1 MRRNSSKLCENKLK
15 ISIKTKSFKNSGA
28 EKYINWNGNKN
39 HHRDSKS
46 DVKAEESISELENRT
61 MKIKYEEQK
70 EKSLKESKES
80 LRDL

>member
-1 MRRNSSKLCENKLK
+1 ME

-39 HHRDSKS
+39 HYRDSTS

-70 EKSLKESKES
+70 EKSLKESKQS